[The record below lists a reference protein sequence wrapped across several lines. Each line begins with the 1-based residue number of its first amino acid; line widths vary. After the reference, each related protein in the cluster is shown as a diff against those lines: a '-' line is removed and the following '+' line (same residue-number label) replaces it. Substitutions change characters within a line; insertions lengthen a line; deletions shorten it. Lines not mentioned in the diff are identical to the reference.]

1 MNSSK
6 IKLKKKMNKVF
17 VGKEIIIKKIIHLNM
32 KKYSHEKKYVA
43 ANIFRV
49 SMVRR
54 SIKIKN
60 KKKIFFFK
68 YTKKS

>member
-1 MNSSK
+1 
-6 IKLKKKMNKVF
+6 MNKVI

-32 KKYSHEKKYVA
+32 KKYSHEKKCVA

-60 KKKIFFFK
+60 KKIFISLNIQ
-68 YTKKS
+68 KKLIN